1 MPLVLQGHVVIFKR
15 ANRNPQAPSVVIL
28 STNVIYQNIALEK
41 MSSVQ
46 MTYSKW
52 TVPHVK
58 WVMLSAMVEHVEL
71 IQINVNCFGARQGRC
86 PIINVTSKTE
96 KGQGMVIVDIID

>member
-71 IQINVNCFGARQGRC
+71 IQINVSCFGVHQERNL
-86 PIINVTSKTE
+86 ITNVMNKIE
-96 KGQGMVIVDIID
+96 KGQDMAIVDIIG